1 MVFQSAECDLVKP
14 HSGRLRALL
23 DTSAPCLGCDDG
35 ILPTHESVV
44 MSLIRYLLL
53 PAASPELDEAARL
66 VSDSR
71 YAGAPSDQE
80 YRCRR

>member
-1 MVFQSAECDLVKP
+1 
-14 HSGRLRALL
+14 
-23 DTSAPCLGCDDG
+23 
-35 ILPTHESVV
+35 

-53 PAASPELDEAARL
+53 PAASPELDEAGHL